1 MFFYYILILCWQQA
15 VFYPFL
21 NIGVKRSS
29 AYNAVLQR
37 DASKTSAYILGYKS
51 FSENGQNRA
60 LFTLETTIYYQNLT
74 QNNINTKGD
83 VHKDTPFC
91 ISFHVNW
98 QPTLAEP
105 VSASVSNE
113 NRLPNTAHDN

>member
-1 MFFYYILILCWQQA
+1 MLTTSS
-15 VFYPFL
+15 FYPLL
-21 NIGVKRSS
+21 NIDIKRSS

-37 DASKTSAYILGYKS
+37 DASKTAAYILGCKS
-51 FSENGQNRA
+51 FSVNGQNQT
-60 LFTLETTIYYQNLT
+60 LFTLETAIYYQNLM

-83 VHKDTPFC
+83 AHKDTSFC
-91 ISFHVNW
+91 ISTHVNL

-113 NRLPNTAHDN
+113 NRLPNTAHDY

>member
-1 MFFYYILILCWQQA
+1 MLTTSS
-15 VFYPFL
+15 FYPLL
-21 NIGVKRSS
+21 NIDVKRSS

-37 DASKTSAYILGYKS
+37 DSSKTSAYILGCKS
-51 FSENGQNRA
+51 FCENGQNQT
-60 LFTLETTIYYQNLT
+60 LFALETAIYYQNLT

-83 VHKDTPFC
+83 VHKDTSFC
-91 ISFHVNW
+91 ISSHVNR
-98 QPTLAEP
+98 QPKTPEP